1 LQDCARKRLRSVQAP
16 VYYTLDTDGSIKEF
30 ACSLDTHQ
38 GAECEI
44 QMAVLKAALRK
55 VKINAPQATSLLS
68 APTGTTTHHGVH
80 AELGKY
86 KLEHSQVLVCS
97 IVLRLAALLV
107 ER

>member
-1 LQDCARKRLRSVQAP
+1 MQAP

-30 ACSLDTHQ
+30 SCSIDTHQ

-55 VKINAPQATSLLS
+55 VKLNAPNATSLLS
-68 APTGTTTHHGVH
+68 APTGKTTHYGVH

-86 KLEHSQVLVCS
+86 KLEHSQVL
-97 IVLRLAALLV
+97 ALQLCFDWPLCLL
-107 ER
+107 EW